1 MKCYTRYMLPLV
13 IAVCMFLGSLFF
25 SLDVEAAQDD
35 TAPSFDVDAIMASID
50 GDFYTYNVIV
60 SANIVG
66 YPTKYYL
73 ISTSAPLFYHKE
85 SSIYQY
91 DCLSF
96 FESSG
101 NYITYVYN
109 ENSEQFTF
117 YSKGTL
123 DPYPDSNRVA
133 MMGVRQFFSSSY
145 DIYKYQGSQYTGEV
159 VFQGPSPFQQAVR
172 GQDWTTVM
180 TEIVIMVPL
189 LIVFLVSLIG
199 LRKGLR
205 FVSSFLHR
213 A

>member
-25 SLDVEAAQDD
+25 SLDVEAAQDG
-35 TAPSFDVDAIMASID
+35 TTPSFDVDAVMASID

-60 SANIVG
+60 SSNIVG
-66 YPTKYYL
+66 YPLKYYL
-73 ISTSAPLFYHKE
+73 VSTSAPLSYHQE

-91 DCLSF
+91 NSLSF
-96 FESSG
+96 FESPG
-101 NYITYVYN
+101 NYITYVYD

-117 YSKGTL
+117 NSKGAQDL
-123 DPYPDSNRVA
+123 YIDSQRCVII
-133 MMGVRQFFSSSY
+133 GVRQFFSSSY
-145 DIYKYQGSQYTGEV
+145 DIYKYRGSEYTGEL

-189 LIVFLVSLIG
+189 LILFLVSLIG